1 MRQSRDLL
9 AIFGAVDNVSS
20 LVVMKL
26 FYSS

>member
-9 AIFGAVDNVSS
+9 AIFGAVGNVSS

>member
-9 AIFGAVDNVSS
+9 AIFGAADNVSS